1 MVRSKLHL
9 TGVAAVVLATLQC
22 HAQPAEWVQA
32 PGPGGGDLRAL
43 DLDGQIAVAST
54 IAGLHVSTDAGHTWR
69 GAFRSPSNPGA
80 TFGFVASVGGV
91 LFAQNEALEYFT
103 STDSGGTWLPAN
115 PPLPGVAVARMEH
128 ADGRTYAQLTPTA
141 NQPLYYSDDLGQ
153 TWAPLAGSPVPADGL
168 NVSGSEVFTSTV
180 ELRDFGFTRVVTAYQ
195 STDRGQAFTV
205 IGGSDADVNGIP
217 AALAATPQRV
227 GTKLRCGEFVS
238 DDNGQTWRFFDINES
253 LRTQFC
259 GSDFCQFIQQSAAV
273 IGDALYVHA
282 FVDFM
287 DQDEPPD
294 NFKLWKTTDF
304 LTWSEVPASAALP
317 DLLVSSSF
325 WRGDANSIFI
335 AGSVG
340 LYRSDDGGI
349 NWVESNQGINAS
361 IVWRMESV
369 SNALIANIV
378 NTNYVARATSP
389 TGEWTRNSIFDNGAF
404 FGTVMALYSP
414 DGNTLL
420 SGHLLDGITRSDDTG
435 LTWDWSRTGVPQYNG
450 TAGQQYSEVEAFTK
464 LGSALFAGTGEG
476 LEHRSD
482 GGQGFVHVGRGILRS
497 ADNGLTWAGVNT
509 GLQSIGFNSFFEPQ
523 FDPILSMTTA
533 NNTVLAGGMFLGV
546 ARSTNGGNSW
556 TYSNTGLP
564 MFTPQVAASEITVLT
579 TVASTIYLGMNGV
592 DQGEFPGVGSLFMST
607 DAGATWT
614 PAYQGLPAGSP
625 VAAIAS
631 HDGVLYAGL
640 ALRHSTLPPFRFQ
653 GLGVYRSTDNGS
665 SWEPAGEALT
675 NVSVRC
681 LEVFNGTLY
690 AGTDHLGV
698 WALINP
704 PACGPGDYNQDG
716 DFGTD
721 QDIEAFFAC
730 LAGHCCPTCWQG
742 GSDFNGDGDFGTD
755 QDIEA
760 FFRVLAGGN
769 C

>member
-1 MVRSKLHL
+1 MVRSNLHL
-9 TGVAAVVLATLQC
+9 AGVAAVVLATFQC
-22 HAQPAEWVQA
+22 HAQQAEWVQT

-43 DLDGQIAVAST
+43 DLDGQLAVAST

-69 GAFRSPSNPGA
+69 GGLRSPSNPGA

-103 STDSGGTWLPAN
+103 SPDSGSTWLPAN
-115 PPLPGVAVARMEH
+115 PPLPGVAIARMEH
-128 ADGRTYAQLTPTA
+128 ANGRTYAQLAPTA
-141 NQPLYYSDDLGQ
+141 NQPLYSSDDLGQ
-153 TWAPLAGSPVPADGL
+153 TWAPLPSSPAPADGL
-168 NVSGSEVFTSTV
+168 NVSGDEVFTSTV

-195 STDRGQAFTV
+195 STDRGQTFTV
-205 IGGSDADVNGIP
+205 IGGSDAGVNGIP
-217 AALAATPQRV
+217 ASEAATPQRV
-227 GTKLRCGEFVS
+227 GTKLRCGQFVS
-238 DDNGQTWRFFDINES
+238 DDNGQTWRLFDINES
-253 LRTQFC
+253 LRAQFC
-259 GSDFCQFIQQSAAV
+259 GSDFCTFIQQSSAV
-273 IGDALYVHA
+273 IGDALYVHT

-325 WRGDANSIFI
+325 WRGNASSIFI
-335 AGSVG
+335 GGSVG
-340 LYRSDDGGI
+340 LYRSDDGGV

-369 SNALIANIV
+369 NNALIANTV

-389 TGEWTRNSIFDNGAF
+389 TGGWTQNTIFDNGAF

-414 DGNTLL
+414 DG
-420 SGHLLDGITRSDDTG
+420 
-435 LTWDWSRTGVPQYNG
+435 
-450 TAGQQYSEVEAFTK
+450 
-464 LGSALFAGTGEG
+464 
-476 LEHRSD
+476 
-482 GGQGFVHVGRGILRS
+482 
-497 ADNGLTWAGVNT
+497 
-509 GLQSIGFNSFFEPQ
+509 
-523 FDPILSMTTA
+523 TT
-533 NNTVLAGGMFLGV
+533 
-546 ARSTNGGNSW
+546 
-556 TYSNTGLP
+556 
-564 MFTPQVAASEITVLT
+564 
-579 TVASTIYLGMNGV
+579 
-592 DQGEFPGVGSLFMST
+592 
-607 DAGATWT
+607 
-614 PAYQGLPAGSP
+614 
-625 VAAIAS
+625 
-631 HDGVLYAGL
+631 
-640 ALRHSTLPPFRFQ
+640 LRHSTLPPFRFQ
-653 GLGVYRSTDNGS
+653 GLGVFRSTGNGS

-681 LEVFNGTLY
+681 LKVFNGTLY

-698 WALINP
+698 WTLTNP

-730 LAGHCCPTCWQG
+730 LAGHCCPTCWPG

-760 FFRVLAGGN
+760 FFRVLFGDP